1 MSRIDTHP
9 LDPAL
14 LRLRGISPKQ
24 IKEHYKLYEGYV
36 KTINEIRSRLQ
47 QVDRRDQN
55 PRYTPY
61 RGLKVEEPFNINGVV
76 LHELYFEN
84 LGGTGRPHGPIVDA
98 LKKNFGS
105 YEAWEA
111 DFKAAAGASRG
122 WVLLSLDFRDNKL
135 HNYLADAHD
144 KGIVD
149 CATTL
154 LIIDMYEHA
163 YFLDYGTERERYID
177 AFMKNIDWDVVNRR
191 YQSLIGWVDKLNSSD
206 QSTEDYYFE

>member
-1 MSRIDTHP
+1 MSKISAYP

-14 LRLRGISPKQ
+14 LQLKGISPKQ
-24 IKEHYKLYEGYV
+24 IKEHEKLYKGYV

-47 QVDRRDQN
+47 QVDRADQN

-61 RGLKVEEPFNINGVV
+61 RCLKVEETFNINGVV

-105 YEAWEA
+105 YEAWEK
-111 DFKAAAGASRG
+111 DFKAAAAASRG
-122 WVLLSLDFRDNKL
+122 WVLLSLDFRDQKL

-191 YQSLIGWVDKLNSSD
+191 FISLQSWADQLNSAD
-206 QSTEDYYFE
+206 HTEESLY